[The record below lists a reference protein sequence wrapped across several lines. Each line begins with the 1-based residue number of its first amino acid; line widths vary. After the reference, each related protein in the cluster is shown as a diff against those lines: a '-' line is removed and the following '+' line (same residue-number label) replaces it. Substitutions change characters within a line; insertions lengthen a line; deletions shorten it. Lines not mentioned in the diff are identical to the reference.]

1 MSPEDRAVYRF
12 CASHYPDL
20 QQTWDASKVYYRAQ
34 YQKARERAQ
43 AQTEIDQQLTELH
56 ALAIA
61 LEQAAQTIRRV
72 CYQAAMR
79 DKRMS
84 RPEEAERLNRR
95 GERS

>member
-1 MSPEDRAVYRF
+1 MSTGSRYVLAE
-12 CASHYPDL
+12 
-20 QQTWDASKVYYRAQ
+20 
-34 YQKARERAQ
+34 
-43 AQTEIDQQLTELH
+43 QLIELW
-56 ALAIA
+56 ALTVV
-61 LEQAAQTIRRV
+61 LEQAAQTIRPV